1 MLNMTLRILG
11 IALLL
16 VATTACGSSPSAP
29 SGSMNDPSQNLN
41 VPFSQVDLL
50 IGTGRVAAS
59 GNNITVHYTG
69 WLYNEAAAEK
79 KGAQFD
85 TSVLRGPF
93 AFRLGAGS
101 VIRGWDQ
108 GVVGMAVGGKRR
120 LIIPPSLAYGSA
132 GSGPIPPNATI
143 VFDIELL
150 TVTD

>member
-1 MLNMTLRILG
+1 MTLRALG

-16 VATTACGSSPSAP
+16 VATAACGSSPSAP
-29 SGSMNDPSQNLN
+29 SAAANDPSQNLN
-41 VPFSQVDLL
+41 VPFSQVDLVT
-50 IGTGRVAAS
+50 GTGRVAAN
-59 GNNITVHYTG
+59 GNAVTVHYTG
-69 WLYNEAAAEK
+69 WLYNEANTDK

-85 TSVLRGPF
+85 TSALRGPF
-93 AFRLGAGS
+93 AFRVGAGS

-120 LIIPPSLAYGSA
+120 LIIPPGLAYGSA
-132 GSGPIPPNATI
+132 GSGPIPANATI

>member
-1 MLNMTLRILG
+1 MDGYMTLRALG

-16 VATTACGSSPSAP
+16 LTTAACGSPSAP
-29 SGSMNDPSQNLN
+29 SAAANDPSQNLN
-41 VPFSQVDLL
+41 VPFSQVDLVT
-50 IGTGRVAAS
+50 GTGRVAAN
-59 GNNITVHYTG
+59 GNNVTVHYTG

-79 KGAQFD
+79 KGATFD
-85 TSVLRGPF
+85 TSTLRGPF

-120 LIIPPSLAYGSA
+120 LIIPPALAYGSA